1 MSDPLSIGA
10 MQSGRPD
17 VRASIAR
24 AAQRTGVDFNYLLA
38 QAKIESSLDPSANA
52 GTSSAAG
59 LYQFTN
65 STWLRTLDQHG
76 ASHGLAWAA
85 SAIEGGKVSPG
96 MRAQVMA
103 LRYDPD
109 ASALM
114 AAELAN
120 DNRAELVG
128 VLGREPDSAEL
139 YLAHFLGSAGASEF
153 LTALSTD
160 PRQSAVAVNPKAA
173 ASNRGI
179 FYDRSGA
186 PRSVAGVMDLMRSK
200 VGNAMEGGPAPQWV
214 EYGAP
219 GFAVPQALPEQ
230 FAGGPVARQFHAAR
244 QELADVT
251 GPARRSMAD
260 TLRNAFG
267 SGADGQAAVPANV
280 RAAYS
285 QLKRFD
291 L

>member
-1 MSDPLSIGA
+1 MSDPLSLGA
-10 MQSGRPD
+10 MRSSRPD
-17 VRASIAR
+17 VRAAIAR

-52 GTSSAAG
+52 STSSAAG

-76 ASHGLAWAA
+76 ADHGLAWAA
-85 SAIEGGKVSPG
+85 SAIDGGKVAPG
-96 MRAQVMA
+96 MRAQIMA

-139 YLAHFLGSAGASEF
+139 YLAHFLGSAGAGEF
-153 LTALSTD
+153 LTALAAD
-160 PRQSAVAVNPKAA
+160 PGQSAVAVNPKAA

-179 FYDRSGA
+179 FFDRSGA
-186 PRSVAGVMDLMRSK
+186 PRSVGGVMDLLRSK
-200 VGNAMEGGPAPQWV
+200 VGNAMEGGMAPQWV

-219 GFAVPQALPEQ
+219 SFAAPQPEQ

-244 QELADVT
+244 QELAQVA
-251 GPARRSMAD
+251 GPARQSMAD
-260 TLRNAFG
+260 TLRNTFG
-267 SGADGQAAVPANV
+267 AGSDGQAAVPAHV
-280 RAAYS
+280 REAYG